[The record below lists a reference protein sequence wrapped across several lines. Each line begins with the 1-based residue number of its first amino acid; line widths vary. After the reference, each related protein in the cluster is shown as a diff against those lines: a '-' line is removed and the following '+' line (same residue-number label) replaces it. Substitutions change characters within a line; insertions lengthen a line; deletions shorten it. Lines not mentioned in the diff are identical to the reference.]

1 MSARDALL
9 HGTVWVAMTAW
20 AAAEACR
27 ALGPRRPRDDGASA
41 TTAVHGRP
49 ALSHPDAAR
58 ILWTIGALSLAAHLA
73 AAMQFRHGWS
83 HAAAVAETARQTEA
97 KFGMNWGGGVWSN
110 YAMILLW
117 IVDAVCSWVAPTVH
131 DRSRTWRRS
140 VQRSFLFMWFNG
152 AVVFP
157 TGPVRGSGAIACA
170 VVIAAWWWTWKRE
183 KDLPAP
189 RV

>member
-1 MSARDALL
+1 MSARDVLL
-9 HGTVWVAMTAW
+9 YGTVWAAMTAW

-117 IVDAVCSWVAPTVH
+117 TVDAVCSWVAPTLH

-140 VQRSFLFMWFNG
+140 VQGSFLFMWFNG

-157 TGPVRGSGAIACA
+157 TGPVRWSGAIACA
-170 VVIAAWWWTWKRE
+170 VVIAAWWWTWNRE
-183 KDLPAP
+183 KDLPTP

>member
-1 MSARDALL
+1 MSARDVLL
-9 HGTVWVAMTAW
+9 HGTVWTAMAAW

-27 ALGPRRPRDDGASA
+27 ALGPRSPRDGGVPA
-41 TTAVHGRP
+41 TKAVHGRP
-49 ALSHPDAAR
+49 ARSRPDAPR
-58 ILWTIGALSLAAHLA
+58 MLWTIGALSLAAHLT

-97 KFGMNWGGGVWSN
+97 KFGVNWGGGVWFN

-117 IVDAVCSWVAPTVH
+117 TADAVCSWAAPTLH

-140 VQRSFLFMWFNG
+140 VHGFFLFMWFNG

-157 TGPVRGSGAIACA
+157 TGAVRGSGAIACA
-170 VVIAAWWWTWKRE
+170 VVVAAWWWTWDRQ
-183 KDLPAP
+183 KDHPTTLA
-189 RV
+189 